1 MLEKLFEAEKAKAF
15 LEKFSF
21 LSHISIVDWVIND
34 GINFVGDGDG
44 VGAGGNNDLDYTII
58 NEWNAIIQD
67 VDGDFNSYLLDLVDY
82 NNHKT
87 ADTITEQHES
97 IESFVKE
104 AYELSMLFKENS
116 MESSLKLKGVSE
128 KKCYEIDVMSKIIDA
143 KATKSSIC
151 NFVDVGAGRCY
162 VSSRLLGFNEL
173 YKVTCIDNQKDHID
187 GAKKMM
193 SNFSDR
199 ITFINENFSSFQGN
213 SPYGI
218 YSLHACG
225 SLSDRII
232 ETFVNDKE
240 CELLINVGCCYNLIC
255 DEGRYSKE
263 MKMMACQ
270 SPYKWKSDVKG
281 SHLFLK
287 RNFYRSLLQYMY
299 DKNCSDDDHV
309 GGGRIGNGIG
319 DQYLDTFSTY
329 VEKATE
335 NYVKRWKVKPPW
347 IAVDLVELY
356 SEKKHLHRSLS
367 FFWAMRAIL
376 GVVIESLIIYDR
388 YIFIKENLKSSDCD
402 CEIMAIFDPLK
413 SPRSYAIIANKKK

>member
-34 GINFVGDGDG
+34 GINFVGA
-44 VGAGGNNDLDYTII
+44 AGGNDLDYTII
-58 NEWNAIIQD
+58 NEWNDIIQD
-67 VDGDFNSYLLDLVDY
+67 VDGDFNSYLLNLVDF
-82 NNHKT
+82 NSHKT
-87 ADTITEQHES
+87 ADTITQQPDS
-97 IESFVKE
+97 IESFVKK

-128 KKCYEIDVMSKIIDA
+128 KKCYEIDVMSKVINA
-143 KATKSSIC
+143 KATKSSIY

-162 VSSRLLGFNEL
+162 VTRRLLGFNEL
-173 YKVTCIDNQKDHID
+173 YKVTCIDNQKGHID
-187 GAKKMM
+187 GAKKKM

-199 ITFINENFSSFQGN
+199 ITFITENFSSFKGD

-232 ETFVNDKE
+232 EAFVNDKE
-240 CELLINVGCCYNLIC
+240 CKLLINVGCCYNLIC
-255 DEGRYSKE
+255 DEVRYSKE

-270 SPYKWKSDVKG
+270 SPYKWKSDIKG
-281 SHLFLK
+281 SNLFLK

-299 DKNCSDDDHV
+299 DKNCSNDDDDDHNHASS
-309 GGGRIGNGIG
+309 GRIGNGIG
-319 DQYLDTFSTY
+319 DQYLDSFSTY

-347 IAVDLVELY
+347 IGFDLVELY

-388 YIFIKENLKSSDCD
+388 YIFIKESLDGGDCD
-402 CEIMAIFDPLK
+402 CEIMAIFDPHK